1 MDFLRNLLLTTTP
14 PNGGDLH
21 AVLTPVLDAVHFI
34 ANGILGLL
42 ALVAVFFIIWVG
54 FKMARADDDSKRQN
68 AKKQLIFAIIGV
80 LVIVFLLIMWNGVI
94 VPEIGRTQR
103 PTIPIG

>member
-1 MDFLRNLLLTTTP
+1 MDFMLLSDIQHVLDP
-14 PNGGDLH
+14 VILAVNIVVNAIIGLLGIA
-21 AVLTPVLDAVHFI
+21 AVL
-34 ANGILGLL
+34 
-42 ALVAVFFIIWVG
+42 FIIWVG